1 MGHAQRELSGQAPN
15 QASNSERAGAGDHE
29 RTSRLKG
36 TKPIRCWV
44 TLVVTDMQ
52 PSRTP
57 ELQGGYSQSGV
68 LPDAPLRRQF
78 HRRRESMRG
87 GAPRG
92 TAAEL
97 EAVPQ
102 SAHDY
107 RT

>member
-52 PSRTP
+52 PSRIA
-57 ELQGGYSQSGV
+57 ELQRGYSQSGV
-68 LPDAPLRRQF
+68 LPSAPLGEEWF
-78 HRRRESMRG
+78 MS
-87 GAPRG
+87 
-92 TAAEL
+92 
-97 EAVPQ
+97 
-102 SAHDY
+102 
-107 RT
+107 